1 MKKLL
6 ESYTAY
12 NLWAN
17 EKLATIISALDESLF
32 FKKVPSSFPN
42 LFETVEHIWQAELVW
57 MQRIQQIAP
66 NKKPEFPTKDM
77 KALLAS
83 LLKVNKDWISF
94 IEAMTEENLVEIV
107 DYNNWQGAPFSTPV
121 WQIVHHVF
129 NHSTFHRG
137 QLITMLRHLGVT
149 SLPSTD
155 YITYTRIET
164 N

>member
-1 MKKLL
+1 MKKILQ
-6 ESYTAY
+6 SYTAY

-17 EKLATIISALDESLF
+17 DTLATIISAIDESLYF
-32 FKKVPSSFPN
+32 EKVPSSFPN

-83 LLKVNKDWISF
+83 LLQVNKDWIGF
-94 IEAMTEENLVEIV
+94 IEGLTDEKLAEITE
-107 DYNNWQGAPFSTPV
+107 YNNWQGLPFSTPV
-121 WQIVHHVF
+121 WQIAHHVF

-137 QLITMLRHLGVT
+137 QLITMLRQLGVT
-149 SLPSTD
+149 TLPSTD

-164 N
+164 K

>member
-17 EKLATIISALDESLF
+17 EKLANIISALDESLYF
-32 FKKVPSSFPN
+32 ENVPSSFPN

-57 MQRIQQIAP
+57 MQRIQHIAP
-66 NKKPEFPTKDM
+66 TKKPEFHTKDM
-77 KALLAS
+77 SALLAT
-83 LLKVNKDWISF
+83 LLQVNSDWISF
-94 IEAMTEENLVEIV
+94 IEGMTEENLVEIV
-107 DYNNWQGAPFSTPV
+107 DYNNWQGAQFSTPV

-137 QLITMLRHLGVT
+137 QLITMPRHLGVT

-164 N
+164 K